1 MMLLSSIFLASTLL
15 GVQAQNPPYGNSST
29 LPLYGPTLK
38 PEIADIAC
46 SVSVDGWFEAL
57 MGALL
62 PFKSTKIINAL
73 FDPGD
78 GTVSV
83 SLHQRTLSVDKAAW
97 GKCAAGLAWPDAL
110 WSGLEE
116 VSAKADAKIETSV
129 LALTGVTAE
138 VTPDCSVPINGTSN
152 PYDQARVRPVLARLR
167 KNTTETTLSNRY
179 LHILPDMPSG
189 NANLVYFG
197 GVSVVN
203 GTGPAVKTMKLDEW
217 MKNCEKLYI
226 V

>member
-1 MMLLSSIFLASTLL
+1 M
-15 GVQAQNPPYGNSST
+15 V
-29 LPLYGPTLK
+29 
-38 PEIADIAC
+38 
-46 SVSVDGWFEAL
+46 
-57 MGALL
+57 
-62 PFKSTKIINAL
+62 
-73 FDPGD
+73 
-78 GTVSV
+78 
-83 SLHQRTLSVDKAAW
+83 
-97 GKCAAGLAWPDAL
+97 
-110 WSGLEE
+110 
-116 VSAKADAKIETSV
+116 DAKIETSV

-152 PYDQARVRPVLARLR
+152 PYDQARVR
-167 KNTTETTLSNRY
+167 TETTLSNRY